1 MKRTVLIAVAGLA
14 MLGPLAGCQS
24 EPEKLLTEGVSLY
37 EAGQLDKARKK
48 LETAVDHL
56 PADSKALFYL
66 GRVYHAQGF
75 YEQAIFYY
83 QCCLSSAPCHAEA
96 MKHLREATKAAGP
109 AGPVLRIIPD
119 LEED

>member
-1 MKRTVLIAVAGLA
+1 MKRTVLIAVAGLV
-14 MLGPLAGCQS
+14 LVGPLAGCQS
-24 EPEKLLTEGVSLY
+24 ESEKLLTEGVSLY

-66 GRVYHAQGF
+66 ARVYHAQGF

-83 QCCLSSAPCHAEA
+83 QCCLSSVPCHAEA
-96 MKHLREATKAAGP
+96 MKHLREATEAAGP

-119 LEED
+119 LEE